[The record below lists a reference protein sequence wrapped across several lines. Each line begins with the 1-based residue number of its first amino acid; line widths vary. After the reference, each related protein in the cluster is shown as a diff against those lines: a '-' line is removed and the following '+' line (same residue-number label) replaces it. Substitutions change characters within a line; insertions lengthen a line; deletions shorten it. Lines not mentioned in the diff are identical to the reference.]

1 MAWVE
6 EKKTPPTHRG
16 LRVVGVLLGTHLVQ
30 AIVVLVAR
38 LASANSTHQL
48 HELACVEIKFRAPH
62 AIDATLSDGVEA
74 HEGPRNISTQER
86 TLRRADAVARAQ
98 VHVHKF
104 GRAPR
109 HRLEGVAPVR
119 EVDLFGVRVLGDVLA
134 VKQSVI

>member
-6 EKKTPPTHRG
+6 EKKTPRTHCG

-48 HELACVEIKFRAPH
+48 HELACVEIGSMAWQPNSLVDF
-62 AIDATLSDGVEA
+62 
-74 HEGPRNISTQER
+74 TQER
-86 TLRRADAVARAQ
+86 TLRRADPMTRAQ
-98 VHVHKF
+98 VHVDELR
-104 GRAPR
+104 RAPR

-119 EVDLFGVRVLGDVLA
+119 EVDLFGMRVLGDVLGM
-134 VKQSVI
+134 K